1 MNLKSNNSEITIVV
15 SAPSGTGKSTIIGKL
30 LSEDDSYTF
39 VVSTTT
45 RKMREG
51 ENESR
56 NYYYTSLEDFQNK
69 IRNDEFLE
77 WAIVHKNYYGTTKK
91 EIDRIS
97 RIGRIPLFDVDV
109 QGARNLKQKLSDAV
123 YIFIIPPS
131 YDILR
136 ERLSKRN
143 TETEEQ
149 IGIRMQ
155 NAVDELKEFVHYDYI
170 VVNDTVE
177 KACSDIKAIVK
188 AEACRV
194 SRFHDRIQKIFG
206 GSI

>member
-1 MNLKSNNSEITIVV
+1 MNLKINNSDITIVV
-15 SAPSGTGKSTIIGKL
+15 SAPSGTGKSTIIGDL
-30 LSEDDSYTF
+30 LSCDDRFTF

-45 RKMREG
+45 RKIREG
-51 ENESR
+51 EAESV
-56 NYYYTSLEDFQNK
+56 NYYYTSLEDFRNK

-77 WAIVHKNYYGTTKK
+77 WAIVHQNYYGTTKK

-170 VVNDTVE
+170 VVNDNVG
-177 KACSDIKAIVK
+177 KACGDIKAIIR
-188 AEACRV
+188 AEICKV
-194 SRFHDRIQKIFG
+194 SRNNERLEKIFG
-206 GSI
+206 GRL